1 MRFFVFFYSAFKPP
15 ILHVFEKLFSVSV
28 VFKYV
33 FLVIAPVDY
42 MIKSAGI
49 FNPQRS
55 GHLFCLYFIFGRF
68 FRWDF
73 YMERKWKCQYLV
85 VAVGM
90 PVTRHPP
97 HRAQACGTTA
107 LGSCLMSNA
116 EMLIRVWV
124 QHPRSGNPLHHL
136 FLHTFPG

>member
-1 MRFFVFFYSAFKPP
+1 MESGIYSLRVNRRILNLKNALFCFFYSAFKPP
-15 ILHVFEKLFSVSV
+15 ILQVFEKLFSVSV

-85 VAVGM
+85 D
-90 PVTRHPP
+90 
-97 HRAQACGTTA
+97 
-107 LGSCLMSNA
+107 
-116 EMLIRVWV
+116 I
-124 QHPRSGNPLHHL
+124 
-136 FLHTFPG
+136 